1 MGQQATSS
9 EGFASLFPGLRNP
22 LIPRRAAPTRALT
35 PAPRVSATRLQPLC
49 NPLPNR
55 RIRYTMRSLSFIHRR
70 NNRLIDFIFQDT
82 TDDDPLETLRPEAK
96 QEAFWSTLVKWVYK
110 K

>member
-1 MGQQATSS
+1 
-9 EGFASLFPGLRNP
+9 
-22 LIPRRAAPTRALT
+22 
-35 PAPRVSATRLQPLC
+35 
-49 NPLPNR
+49 
-55 RIRYTMRSLSFIHRR
+55 MRSLSFIHRR